1 MKKTLQVVNRMQEEG
16 LFLRYAVG
24 GGIAA
29 LFYIEPIATFDLD
42 IFVIL
47 PETKD
52 SLLIVSPL
60 YDWIKNEG
68 YQTIKEH
75 VIIDKIPVQ
84 FIPAYSDLV
93 KEAVLEAVEKQ
104 YDDVTINVISPE
116 YLIAIMLDTN
126 RPKDRERILMM
137 LEEAEI
143 SEDRLLEV
151 LKKHELLPS
160 YTEFKKKYGN
170 D

>member
-1 MKKTLQVVNRMQEEG
+1 MKKTLQVVNRMQVEG
-16 LFLRYAVG
+16 LVLRYAIG

-29 LFYIEPIATFDLD
+29 LFYIEPLATFDLD

-52 SLLIVSPL
+52 SLLILSPL

-84 FIPAYSDLV
+84 FIPSYGDLV
-93 KEAVLEAVEKQ
+93 KEAVLEAIEKQ
-104 YDDVTINVISPE
+104 YENVTVNVVSPE

-126 RPKDRERILMM
+126 RPKDRGRIMMM

-143 SEDRLLEV
+143 SEDRLMEI
-151 LKKHELLPS
+151 LKRHKLLSS